1 MTQTSP
7 LNDLD
12 HSLTADSNTKTS
24 PPIEENLSLNS
35 FPLFFRRYLYEVEFE
50 LKDSTIR
57 SCLFTRTYIQ
67 DADLYNL
74 CVKGTKRSFIAPVR
88 DTVEVF
94 ENWELENKL
103 REMDDERTSNFSQSS
118 SSSLEETRNF
128 TFHFEKSQ
136 ISAEQIQMKAMG
148 LPMIFGETKKK
159 QNKQA
164 RLKDRINEFFRLT
177 NNLGY
182 VGGVNSSSSKTFGPT
197 KIQKFKYKYKSER
210 SSKVPRYRFV
220 GPPDA
225 AGDKHIYETDD
236 NNGIGAMV
244 SEFERI
250 SSVESDSQNDEE
262 ESVAEE
268 EVEPVAVMSQVLE
281 DYDFG
286 YDSERDGH
294 LIAANAKSSVVW
306 SKQVVKYWHQR
317 YRLFSKL
324 DEGILMDRE
333 GWFSVTPERVAEHIA
348 QRMVNRPGAIIL
360 DAFTGVGGNAIQ
372 FAKQGAY
379 VYAIDLDPIKIR
391 CARRNAE
398 IYGVLDRITFICGD
412 FFNVAASFLG
422 SRSNKS
428 KNSSFVPN
436 TDESPYGI
444 DAIFLSPPWGG
455 PTYEQ
460 SDFDIE
466 TSMGGLNGVEIFRLA
481 ERISPNIGYFLP
493 RNTASAQIIELAN
506 VHHKVEIE
514 QSFLNGKNKAITAYY
529 GNLAK

>member
-1 MTQTSP
+1 MTQTSQ

-12 HSLTADSNTKTS
+12 HSLTAENNIKTS
-24 PPIEENLSLNS
+24 SLIEENSFTEDNLSLNS

-50 LKDSTIR
+50 LKNSTIR

-67 DADLYNL
+67 DADLYNR
-74 CVKGTKRSFIAPVR
+74 CVKGTKRGFIAPIL
-88 DTVEVF
+88 DTAEVF
-94 ENWELENKL
+94 ENWKVENKL
-103 REMDDERTSNFSQSS
+103 REMDDERTSNFSRSS
-118 SSSLEETRNF
+118 SSSSEETP
-128 TFHFEKSQ
+128 
-136 ISAEQIQMKAMG
+136 EQLQMKAMG
-148 LPMIFGETKKK
+148 LPMIFGETKNK

-182 VGGVNSSSSKTFGPT
+182 VGGVHSSSAKTFGPS
-197 KIQKFKYKYKSER
+197 KIRKFKYKYKSEK
-210 SSKVPRYRFV
+210 SSRVPRYMFV
-220 GPPDA
+220 YPPDA
-225 AGDKHIYETDD
+225 SGDKQIYEPDD
-236 NNGIGAMV
+236 NNETDAMIT
-244 SEFERI
+244 EFERF
-250 SSVESDSQNDEE
+250 SSVESDGQNDEE
-262 ESVAEE
+262 ESIEE
-268 EVEPVAVMSQVLE
+268 DEAEPVAIMSQVFK

-286 YDSERDGH
+286 YDAERDGH
-294 LIAANAKSSVVW
+294 LIAANAKTSVVW

-412 FFNVAASFLG
+412 FFKVAAAFLG
-422 SRSNKS
+422 SRSS
-428 KNSSFVPN
+428 KRSSSVPN